1 MGELLTVAGLIKVL
15 KVLVVDLF
23 LAGDNA
29 ILISMVAGHLEHD
42 LRKKSYIFR
51 NVRCYC
57 IEIGSC
63 VFVCRSATHN
73 SISSP
78 YRRNFAFVDSY

>member
-42 LRKKSYIFR
+42 LRKKLYFS
-51 NVRCYC
+51 
-57 IEIGSC
+57 E
-63 VFVCRSATHN
+63 RSVLL
-73 SISSP
+73 
-78 YRRNFAFVDSY
+78 Y